1 MFLGSQ
7 GDVWDAQKDMAAA
20 MYGAILCIV
29 LTAVVRKVGKGMS
42 APALVEVESD
52 APLEQ
57 MT

>member
-1 MFLGSQ
+1 
-7 GDVWDAQKDMAAA
+7 MAAA